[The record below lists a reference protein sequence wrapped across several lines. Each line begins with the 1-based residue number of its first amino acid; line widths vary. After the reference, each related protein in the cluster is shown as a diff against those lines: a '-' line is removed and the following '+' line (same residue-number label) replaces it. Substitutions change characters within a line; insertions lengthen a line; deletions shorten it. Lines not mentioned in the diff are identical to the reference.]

1 MNKHLY
7 ITILAGGAGTRFWPA
22 SSKKRPKQLLPLAT
36 SQPMLTETVRR
47 ALTLVPAEQ
56 IRILT
61 TTHLS
66 ESIQDLVR
74 ELPSQCF
81 KIEPLVRGTAA
92 ALTWAAW
99 DISQAAQVNAA
110 AVPRTRGSI
119 LKHWDGSSLTR
130 SCILSLRCVVVRIRI
145 CSAGTNVSALR
156 TVSVS
161 IG

>member
-47 ALTLVPAEQ
+47 ALALVPAEQ

-66 ESIQDLVR
+66 ESIQNLVK
-74 ELPSQCF
+74 ELPPQSF
-81 KIEPLVRGTAA
+81 KIEPQVRGTAA

-99 DISQAAQVNAA
+99 DISQEDPEA
-110 AVPRTRGSI
+110 I
-119 LKHWDGSSLTR
+119 
-130 SCILSLRCVVVRIRI
+130 ILSLHADHVIEPESQFAELI
-145 CSAGTNVSALR
+145 EES
-156 TVSVS
+156 
-161 IG
+161 